1 MHKSIFL
8 DFVKIFLP
16 LVTGYFIAQSKLPMG
31 IAFYPFHVSY
41 TLISLTFFRYYH
53 FHKNLL
59 ETNMHMLLN
68 LIKIFAIHNN
78 LFIEKY
84 NEHIV
89 HLKIQSI
96 RVSFFCFIWDTAQVS
111 KKNQYPLLMFLKY
124 IFQRFFAPKLALGI
138 CRSIMQKTCFF
149 YNIFILKQ
157 MISFINWVS

>member
-1 MHKSIFL
+1 MHKKYLLRFCENIFTPCYRVL
-8 DFVKIFLP
+8 HSTIEITNGHSVLSFSCFL
-16 LVTGYFIAQSKLPMG
+16 YAHKLN
-31 IAFYPFHVSY
+31 
-41 TLISLTFFRYYH
+41 ISMIFRYYH

-68 LIKIFAIHNN
+68 LIKLFAIHTN

-138 CRSIMQKTCFF
+138 CRSIMQKTCF
-149 YNIFILKQ
+149 L
-157 MISFINWVS
+157 